1 MNLPD
6 NIVEF
11 KLPKRKPKIREKE
24 DVPYQKAYCI
34 TPFRAASDK
43 RLHEGTL
50 RVLMMLCSF
59 TNRAG
64 ITWVGGT
71 TLGKQLGITKQAVS
85 KQMKILKELGYIQ
98 VVSKGFRGE
107 RADTTRVIF
116 DETVTTEDAIG
127 IASTAEED
135 TRPPYLVK
143 REEKEMDDAIRKR
156 LVSEAMNMAKGFGKP
171 NVFKVDVEP
180 RETDSITVREMRAK
194 MKAQQEKVK
203 RVAKAKRDKL
213 SEDANQLADK
223 VEKMLSHS
231 QPAEVDDKPVD
242 NSPHSQL
249 HSQPHSQLLEVDQKV
264 QVKVL
269 DKVIYKELSN
279 KFINIFKN
287 KVEVINKL
295 ERQITDEDK
304 LVMLSMIEKGLTEEM
319 WIAVLDDTLQSFA
332 SQRRDPPHRIAFFKE
347 GILRALDVPTAG
359 I

>member
-1 MNLPD
+1 
-6 NIVEF
+6 
-11 KLPKRKPKIREKE
+11 
-24 DVPYQKAYCI
+24 
-34 TPFRAASDK
+34 
-43 RLHEGTL
+43 
-50 RVLMMLCSF
+50 
-59 TNRAG
+59 
-64 ITWVGGT
+64 
-71 TLGKQLGITKQAVS
+71 
-85 KQMKILKELGYIQ
+85 
-98 VVSKGFRGE
+98 
-107 RADTTRVIF
+107 VIF

-203 RVAKAKRDKL
+203 RVAKAKREKL

-279 KFINIFKN
+279 KLISIYKL
-287 KVEVINKL
+287 KVGVINKL
-295 ERQITDEDK
+295 ERVMTDSDRE
-304 LVMLSMIEKGLTEEM
+304 VMLSLVEMGLTEEM
-319 WIAVLDDTLQSFA
+319 WSMIVDETLTSCQTS
-332 SQRRDPPHRIAFFKE
+332 RREPPHRIAYFKE
-347 GILRALDVPTAG
+347 AIQRVLNTD
-359 I
+359 